1 VHPLVASQGTV
12 LKEIPFSLLAAVVL
26 GICVNDLLLGGTVN
40 VLARGDGLILLCFFC
55 IFLYYS
61 ASLALD
67 VQGLP
72 AERQAKIASLT
83 GQLIR
88 ILVGLGGLVLGGW
101 LIVTSAVGIARSL
114 GVSEALIGLTI
125 VAVGTSL
132 PELATSVTAAYKGNT
147 DIAVGN
153 VVGSNIFNIFF
164 VLGVS
169 ALIHPIGYHSAGNL
183 DLLLLVAASFLL
195 FFSMFT
201 VKKRSLDRW
210 EAIVFLI
217 LYFGFIGYKVV
228 TA

>member
-1 VHPLVASQGTV
+1 
-12 LKEIPFSLLAAVVL
+12 
-26 GICVNDLLLGGTVN
+26 
-40 VLARGDGLILLCFFC
+40 
-55 IFLYYS
+55 
-61 ASLALD
+61 
-67 VQGLP
+67 
-72 AERQAKIASLT
+72 
-83 GQLIR
+83 
-88 ILVGLGGLVLGGW
+88 
-101 LIVTSAVGIARSL
+101 
-114 GVSEALIGLTI
+114 